1 LSNKKDNEDHDT
13 KNSNDSSSKKNDKN
27 NNDSSSKK
35 NDKNNNDSS
44 SKKNDKNNNE
54 NLDNSNFFDIS
65 NNEGNG
71 DKSDKSRFTDYSS
84 TRSPPPKDKS
94 TSSPPSKDSN
104 DFKQKINNKIKEIT
118 NKINK
123 HKVGFVNKKII
134 YFAIGIIAVAV
145 IIMAFSQGSNFK
157 FNQEAVTEAKDL
169 EISLKNVSITNIN
182 NNNIKINPI
191 FDVYNPN
198 QGTLIL
204 ENIHYNV
211 NLENTRLTS
220 GDIGQIP
227 EGFVDSSAGI
237 YPIIGNGTVTLK
249 DEITIQKDNRI
260 ENVWNKITNET
271 SSFQVN
277 GSFAYRQT
285 SSFQADAGEIDFN
298 LIYP

>member
-1 LSNKKDNEDHDT
+1 MSNKKDNEDHDT
-13 KNSNDSSSKKNDKN
+13 KNSNDSKSKKNDK
-27 NNDSSSKK
+27 S
-35 NDKNNNDSS
+35 
-44 SKKNDKNNNE
+44 NNE
-54 NLDNSNFFDIS
+54 NLDNSNFNIS
-65 NNEGNG
+65 NNEGKG
-71 DKSDKSRFTDYSS
+71 DKSDNSRFTDYSS

-104 DFKQKINNKIKEIT
+104 DFKPKINNKIKEIT

-123 HKVGFVNKKII
+123 NKVGFVNKKII
-134 YFAIGIIAVAV
+134 YIAIGIIAVAV

-182 NNNIKINPI
+182 NDNIRINPI
-191 FDVYNPN
+191 FNVYNPN

-211 NLENTRLTS
+211 NLENTRITS

-249 DEITIQKDNRI
+249 DEKTIQKDNRI

>member
-1 LSNKKDNEDHDT
+1 LNSKKDNEDQGDK
-13 KNSNDSSSKKNDKN
+13 KNSNDNNAKKNDRSN
-27 NNDSSSKK
+27 EDS
-35 NDKNNNDSS
+35 DDS
-44 SKKNDKNNNE
+44 N
-54 NLDNSNFFDIS
+54 FDIS
-65 NNEGNG
+65 NNDGKG
-71 DKSDKSRFTDYSS
+71 DKSDNSRFTDYSS
-84 TRSPPPKDKS
+84 TRSSPSKGKS

-104 DFKQKINNKIKEIT
+104 DFKQKINNGIKEIT
-118 NKINK
+118 KKINMYK
-123 HKVGFVNKKII
+123 AGSINKKII
-134 YFAIGIIAVAV
+134 YSAIGIIAVAV
-145 IIMAFSQGSNFK
+145 IIMILSQGSNFK

-182 NNNIKINPI
+182 NNNVKINPI
-191 FDVYNPN
+191 FNVYNPN

-211 NLENTRLTS
+211 NLENTRIVS
-220 GDIGQIP
+220 GDIGQRP

-249 DEITIQKDNRI
+249 DEKTIQKDNRI
-260 ENVWNKITNET
+260 ENVWNKITDET

-285 SSFQADAGEIDFN
+285 SSFQAFGGEIDFD

>member
-1 LSNKKDNEDHDT
+1 LNSKKDNEDQDG
-13 KNSNDSSSKKNDKN
+13 KNSNDNIAKKNDK
-27 NNDSSSKK
+27 S
-35 NDKNNNDSS
+35 
-44 SKKNDKNNNE
+44 NE
-54 NLDNSNFFDIS
+54 NTKDSNLFDIS
-65 NNEGNG
+65 NNDGKG
-71 DKSDKSRFTDYSS
+71 DKSDNSRFTDYSS
-84 TRSPPPKDKS
+84 TRSPPPKGKT

-104 DFKQKINNKIKEIT
+104 DFKQKINNEIKEIT
-118 NKINK
+118 KKINRY
-123 HKVGFVNKKII
+123 KVGSINKKIM
-134 YFAIGIIAVAV
+134 YSAIGIIAVAV
-145 IIMAFSQGSNFK
+145 IIMILSQGSNFK

-191 FDVYNPN
+191 FNVYNPN

-211 NLENTRLTS
+211 NLENTRIAS
-220 GDIGQIP
+220 GDIGQRP

-249 DEITIQKDNRI
+249 DEKTIQKDNRI
-260 ENVWNKITNET
+260 EKVWDKITDET

-285 SSFQADAGEIDFN
+285 SSFQAFGGEIDFD
-298 LIYP
+298 LTYP